1 MTEQRDMGKENG
13 GFAADCRISM
23 LGIDYESA
31 SLEIREKF
39 SFLHA
44 ASEEAMRKIR
54 EETGSDGLI
63 LLSTCNRTEL
73 YWYGEKSGLYP
84 NLCKIKGLDAEKYRK
99 YFTFRKGEAAVRHL
113 FMLSCGMKSLI
124 TGEDQI
130 LSQVRDARMLAR
142 ECGASHPVLE
152 TLFQKAVT
160 VGKEVRTEFTF
171 AHGNHSAAE
180 TAIAF
185 LKGNGY
191 RIKGEKCLVI
201 GNGEMGKLTADIL
214 VGEGASVTVTVR
226 QYHSGMVC
234 IPEGCERIN
243 YSQRYEMLGSFRYI
257 FSATSSPNLT
267 ITKEEAEKSG
277 LRAGQ
282 VFVDLAVPRDIDRA
296 VADCR
301 GAVLFD
307 IDDLNIERQSEDT
320 KKQLQQASER
330 VETAVR
336 EFCNWESCRDLLDRI
351 RDVSGAVGE
360 QVDWRARGVYHNL
373 PLEQENTRLLSEGIS
388 EAAEK
393 ETARMIFLLKDHMG
407 TDTLRQCLDIWQKDV
422 NERK

>member
-1 MTEQRDMGKENG
+1 MDEHSDMEKMNVGSVN
-13 GFAADCRISM
+13 DCRISM

-44 ASEEAMRKIR
+44 ASAEAMQKLR
-54 EETGSDGLI
+54 EETDAEGLI

-73 YWYGEKSGLYP
+73 YWYGERTCLYP
-84 NLCKIKGLDAEKYRK
+84 YLCRIKGLDAEKYRK
-99 YFTFRKGEAAVRHL
+99 YFTFRRGEAAVRHL

-130 LSQVRDARMLAR
+130 LSQVRDARLLAR
-142 ECGASHPVLE
+142 ECGVSHPVLE

-160 VGKEVRTEFTF
+160 VGKKVRTEFTF

-180 TAIAF
+180 AAIAF
-185 LKGNGY
+185 LKKNGY
-191 RIKGEKCLVI
+191 RFSSEKCLVI
-201 GNGEMGKLTADIL
+201 GNGEMGKLAADTL
-214 VGEGASVTVTVR
+214 VTEGAFVTVTVR
-226 QYHSGMVC
+226 EYHSGVVC
-234 IPEGCERIN
+234 IPKGCARIN
-243 YSQRYEMLGSFRYI
+243 YSQRYEQLGSYRYI

-267 ITKEEAEKSG
+267 ITKAEAEKSG
-277 LRAGQ
+277 IRAGQ

-296 VADCR
+296 VADCA

-307 IDDLNIERQSEDT
+307 IDNLNIERQSEDM
-320 KKQLQQASER
+320 KRQLQQASEQA
-330 VETAVR
+330 ETAVR
-336 EFCNWESCRDLLDRI
+336 EFCNWEDCRDLLDRI

-360 QVDWRARGVYHNL
+360 QVDWRARSVYHTL
-373 PLEQENTRLLSEGIS
+373 PLEQENTRLLSKEIS

-393 ETARMIFLLKDHMG
+393 EMARMMFLLKDRLD
-407 TDTLRQCLDIWQKDV
+407 TDTLRQCLDIWQKDA